1 MQNISRCSPESQVP
15 RLLYILHTRGTS
27 LYNLSNEKLYIWP
40 VLTISQVSA
49 PLHSAFKTFIST
61 PSQRFLLATI
71 EDEAV
76 ALKTVID
83 SSNGKKNDSFACIN
97 RLNSD
102 IYLDNSSSL
111 KSHLSQTEPLYIL
124 ARKTSSIPT
133 STSDST
139 NSSDSDFLAI
149 TYIPD
154 NAPVRPKTLFAST
167 RLTLVRELGQDRFSS
182 TELVNTADE
191 VLEAATKVD
200 GDSGSAMSSSKGGI
214 GKGTGANGADQPLT
228 ESERALEEIKRAE
241 AKVSVG
247 TGARSAHVSSGL
259 QIPVDGDV
267 VDALRALKA
276 SGDDREEEGNGV
288 LVQLV
293 LIRPF
298 RSTVTSS
305 ESSARIC

>member
-1 MQNISRCSPESQVP
+1 
-15 RLLYILHTRGTS
+15 
-27 LYNLSNEKLYIWP
+27 
-40 VLTISQVSA
+40 
-49 PLHSAFKTFIST
+49 
-61 PSQRFLLATI
+61 
-71 EDEAV
+71 
-76 ALKTVID
+76 
-83 SSNGKKNDSFACIN
+83 
-97 RLNSD
+97 
-102 IYLDNSSSL
+102 
-111 KSHLSQTEPLYIL
+111 
-124 ARKTSSIPT
+124 
-133 STSDST
+133 
-139 NSSDSDFLAI
+139 
-149 TYIPD
+149 
-154 NAPVRPKTLFAST
+154 
-167 RLTLVRELGQDRFSS
+167 
-182 TELVNTADE
+182 
-191 VLEAATKVD
+191 
-200 GDSGSAMSSSKGGI
+200 MSSSKGGI